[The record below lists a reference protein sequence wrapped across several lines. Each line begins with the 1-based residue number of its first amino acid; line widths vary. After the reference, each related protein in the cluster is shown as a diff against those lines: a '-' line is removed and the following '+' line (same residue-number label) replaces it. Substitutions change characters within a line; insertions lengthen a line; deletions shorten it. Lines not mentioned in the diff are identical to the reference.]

1 MMQYRT
7 QPGRQHGIS
16 LVELMVGI
24 TIGLLLMG
32 GLLQLFTSSKSTYNA
47 LTGISRVQ
55 EGGRIS
61 IKRMKDNVRMAGNI
75 SCSNLNILS
84 PNNVSGEAALD
95 DVTAIQGSDNLSG
108 GTAGVDPVDG
118 TDTLTVIFSRPTD
131 TALNGDMT
139 SKTASIPINGNP
151 DNLQANAYLLITDC
165 ENADFLKAT
174 GVGSTEISHS
184 ATLSKPYLENALV
197 ASMQSITYSVQRA
210 LDSGGNLRTD
220 RHGNPVYS
228 LFETPLGGNPVEIV
242 NGVEDMQ
249 LVYGE
254 DTGVDNFADVYVTA
268 AGVTDWSRVVSVR
281 ISLLVGTAEDI
292 GNEKRP
298 YTDLQGNA
306 VTDPGDFKIRRLFTS
321 TVSLR
326 NRST

>member
-1 MMQYRT
+1 
-7 QPGRQHGIS
+7 
-16 LVELMVGI
+16 
-24 TIGLLLMG
+24 
-32 GLLQLFTSSKSTYNA
+32 
-47 LTGISRVQ
+47 
-55 EGGRIS
+55 
-61 IKRMKDNVRMAGNI
+61 
-75 SCSNLNILS
+75 
-84 PNNVSGEAALD
+84 
-95 DVTAIQGSDNLSG
+95 
-108 GTAGVDPVDG
+108 
-118 TDTLTVIFSRPTD
+118 
-131 TALNGDMT
+131 
-139 SKTASIPINGNP
+139 
-151 DNLQANAYLLITDC
+151 
-165 ENADFLKAT
+165 
-174 GVGSTEISHS
+174 
-184 ATLSKPYLENALV
+184 
-197 ASMQSITYSVQRA
+197 MQSITYSVQRA

-220 RHGNPVYS
+220 RHDNPVYS